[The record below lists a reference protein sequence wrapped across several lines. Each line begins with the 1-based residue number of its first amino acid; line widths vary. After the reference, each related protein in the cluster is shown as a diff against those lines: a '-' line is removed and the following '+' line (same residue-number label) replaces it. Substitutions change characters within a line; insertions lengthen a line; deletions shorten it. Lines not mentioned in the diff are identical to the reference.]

1 MDVLIVILFSYL
13 SGSIPFGLI
22 LTKIFGDQDIRN
34 IGSGNIGATNVLRTG
49 NKFLAALTLVLD
61 ILKGYIPV
69 IIAQQYFPG
78 LIQLSCLLA
87 FLGHVF
93 PVWLKFKGGKGV
105 ATYLGILLA
114 LSIQLGLLFMFTW
127 LTVSLIFKY
136 SSVSSMFASL
146 TVFVIYTMREIA
158 GPIFK
163 IMSDQTFKTH
173 EIASLSLL
181 LFIFTETTLVIFFL
195 LPLNITGVI
204 CSVLPNNFS

>member
-1 MDVLIVILFSYL
+1 MDIIIVILFSYL
-13 SGSIPFGLI
+13 SGSISFGLI
-22 LTKIFGDQDIRN
+22 LTKYFGDQDIRN

-127 LTVSLIFKY
+127 LVVSLIFKY
-136 SSVSSMFASL
+136 SSVSSIFASL
-146 TVFVIYTMREIA
+146 TVFIIYTIREIA

-163 IMSDQTFKTH
+163 IMSNQTFKTH

-181 LFIFTETTLVIFFL
+181 LFIFFILIIFTHKKNISNLKNKTEHKIK
-195 LPLNITGVI
+195 I
-204 CSVLPNNFS
+204 